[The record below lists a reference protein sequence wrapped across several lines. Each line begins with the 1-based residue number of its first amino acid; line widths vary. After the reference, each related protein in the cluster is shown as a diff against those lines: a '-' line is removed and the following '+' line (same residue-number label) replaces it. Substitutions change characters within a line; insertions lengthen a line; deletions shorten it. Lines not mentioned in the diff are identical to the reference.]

1 MKMIMERWKKFEME
15 REDIDI
21 LPGSKEL
28 GRLSRGITEEGEEA
42 QPQTTF
48 LLAKP
53 EEDDELDEA
62 SPSHCKD
69 TGRFGCAGEAGS
81 VYSISKAGAKR
92 AGIDPKFAYRGTY
105 TGNKDAKGKHKTKS
119 AFGAASGKKA
129 CGRVD
134 IQKGDIPAK
143 YSCSS
148 YSKRY
153 GVLEAVAL
161 VDQFLLELDK
171 QELEEGQDVT
181 VKKASRSQIAAACKR
196 LGMLSYKDWLLKQN
210 NAVLSAQGK
219 LLEPR
224 KTK

>member
-1 MKMIMERWKKFEME
+1 MKLIMERWKRFEVE
-15 REDIDI
+15 REDI

-28 GRLSRGITEEGEEA
+28 GRLSRGIME
-42 QPQTTF
+42 
-48 LLAKP
+48 
-53 EEDDELDEA
+53 EEDDEIEEDDLEEA

-69 TGRFGCAGEAGS
+69 TGRFGCAGEKGS
-81 VYSISKAGAKR
+81 VYSISKAGAR
-92 AGIDPKFAYRGTY
+92 SAGIDPKFAYRGTY

-134 IQKGDIPAK
+134 IQKGDITPK
-143 YSCSS
+143 YSCSD

-153 GVLEAVAL
+153 GVLEGAVAL
-161 VDQFLLELDK
+161 VDEFLLEL
-171 QELEEGQDVT
+171 EEGKGLN
-181 VKKASRSQIAAACKR
+181 VKPASRSQVTAACKR
-196 LGMLSYKDWLLKQN
+196 IGMLSYKDWLLKQN

-224 KTK
+224 NKK